1 MDSKEKNMQTFGRV
15 IKIHDTDNVVVAL
28 SELLPGEQI
37 VAGSGGEKE
46 KTHSGRDS
54 EILVVAERIPAG
66 HKIAWTDISCGENLI
81 KYGHP
86 IGHATRDIRRGSWV
100 HTHNVRTNLA
110 GLREYRYSP
119 DSAGQSL
126 SEGKG
131 PAFES
136 DGYCP
141 AFQGYV
147 RADGRVGVRNEIWI
161 LPTVGCING
170 IAERLAQLARPLYGK
185 RGIDGIFAFVHPY
198 GCSQLGGDL
207 RDTQK
212 ILAGL
217 IRHPNAGG
225 VLVLGLGC
233 ENNNLA
239 EMKKVLGTLPENT
252 VFLNLQDVP
261 DEIGE
266 GMAALETL
274 VQWAERAKRQPVPVS
289 RLKIGLK
296 CGGSDGFSGMTAN
309 PLIGTVSDRL
319 VSLGGTAILTEVP
332 EMFGAETILMDRC
345 ISRSVFDQAVHLIN
359 DFKSYFIHYGQTIYE
374 NPSPGN
380 KEGGITTLEEKSLG
394 CIQKGGTSPVMAVLR
409 YGDPVTA
416 AGLNLLSGPGNDL
429 VSSTA
434 LAASGAHLILFSTGR
449 GTPFGCPVPTV
460 KIATNTPLAEK
471 KPGWIDFNAGALLTG
486 LSAEQAAD
494 QLFDLICRIAS
505 GEQTGNEKNG
515 YREIAIFKDGVT
527 L

>member
-1 MDSKEKNMQTFGRV
+1 MQTFGRV
-15 IKIHDTDNVVVAL
+15 VKIHDTDNVAVAL

-37 VAGSGGEKE
+37 AVGSGGGEEKS
-46 KTHSGRDS
+46 HSPQDDG
-54 EILVVAERIPAG
+54 ILRVQDRIPAG
-66 HKIAWTDISCGENLI
+66 HKIAWTDISCGEDLI

-100 HTHNVRTNLA
+100 HTHNAKTNLE
-110 GLREYRYSP
+110 GFREYRYSP
-119 DSAGQSL
+119 DLAKSDLPEKENTG
-126 SEGKG
+126 
-131 PAFES
+131 FENV
-136 DGYCP
+136 GNCP
-141 AFQGYV
+141 VFQGYA
-147 RADGRVGVRNEIWI
+147 RADGRVGIRNEIWI

-170 IAERLAQLARPLYGK
+170 TAERLAQMARSRYAK
-185 RGIDGIFAFVHPY
+185 SGIDGIFAFSHPY

-207 RDTQK
+207 ENTQK

-225 VLVLGLGC
+225 VLMLGLGC

-252 VFLNLQDVP
+252 VFLNIQDVS

-266 GMAALETL
+266 GMAVLETL
-274 VQWAERAKRQPVPVS
+274 VQRAEVAKRGPVSVS

-309 PLIGTVSDRL
+309 PLIGTVSNRL

-345 ISRSVFDQAVHLIN
+345 ISRSVFDQVVHLIN
-359 DFKSYFIHYGQTIYE
+359 DFKSYFIRYGQTIYE

-380 KEGGITTLEEKSLG
+380 KAGGITTLEEKSLG
-394 CIQKGGTSPVMAVLR
+394 CIQKGGTSPVMDVLR
-409 YGDPVTA
+409 YGDPVTV
-416 AGLNLLSGPGNDL
+416 AGLNLLNGPGNDL
-429 VSSTA
+429 VSATA

-460 KIATNTPLAEK
+460 KIATNTSLAEK
-471 KPGWIDFNAGALLTG
+471 KPNWIDFNAGALLAG

-494 QLFDLICRIAS
+494 RLFDLICRTAS